1 MKLPSNRV
9 RRSIQRSFKTSLNSP
24 ETRGLATPTFGFDIM
39 EPNPASDVANSKK
52 RTTSV
57 RLENLERLET
67 VVREFGFKDRSH
79 FFQLCTDA
87 LLRAHHSGQRLD
99 WPPRFVTRE

>member
-1 MKLPSNRV
+1 MKLPLNGV
-9 RRSIQRSFKTSLNSP
+9 RRSIDGSFERVSNSP
-24 ETRGLATPTFGFDIM
+24 EVRGLATLAFGFDLM
-39 EPNPASDVANSKK
+39 EPKPAIDLASSKK

-87 LLRAHHSGQRLD
+87 LLRAHHNGQRLD
-99 WPPRFVTRE
+99 WPPRFVTRD